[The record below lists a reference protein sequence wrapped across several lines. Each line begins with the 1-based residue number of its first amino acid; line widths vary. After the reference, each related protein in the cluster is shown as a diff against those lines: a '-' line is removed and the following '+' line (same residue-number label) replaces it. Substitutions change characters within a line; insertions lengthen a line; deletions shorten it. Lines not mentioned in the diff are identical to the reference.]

1 MKNKPLPY
9 GFLLFAF
16 IFALF
21 FFLYFSGAEKKETY
35 TIDPIE
41 YRFEPAPAARP
52 QPIEIKGPTS
62 AGPIIQ

>member
-9 GFLLFAF
+9 GFLLVAF

-21 FFLYFSGAEKKETY
+21 CFLYFSGAETEKETNS
-35 TIDPIE
+35 IE
-41 YRFEPAPAARP
+41 YRFEPAARP